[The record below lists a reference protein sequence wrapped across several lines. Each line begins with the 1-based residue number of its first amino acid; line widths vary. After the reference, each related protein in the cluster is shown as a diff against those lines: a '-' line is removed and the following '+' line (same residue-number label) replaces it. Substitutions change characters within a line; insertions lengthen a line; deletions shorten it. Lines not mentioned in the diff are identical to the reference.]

1 MMGAQDLKHS
11 SHAMTTRP
19 SLLSFSQARLAFRQ
33 GRLSPREY
41 LERCLH
47 TIEARE
53 PTVRAFAHLDVPGAR
68 RAADAAT
75 RRWRE
80 GTPASRI
87 DGMPIGIKD
96 IIETADLPT
105 GFGSPAFAGWCG
117 GRDAA
122 AVHALRQAGA
132 VVVGKAVTTEFADV
146 SPGPTTNPLDARRTP
161 GGSSSGSAAMVA
173 AGMVP
178 VALGSQVGGSIL
190 RPASYCGV
198 VGFKPSFGALNRGGL
213 GDQFSQ
219 NCLGTL
225 SATLEDAWA
234 VCHEIAQRVGGDP
247 GWPPFA
253 GGASP
258 APPAQPRILAVL
270 ETNGWTRADATAR
283 EALEGFLESVRRQ
296 GVKLW
301 DRRNS
306 RRVAR
311 LEAVIEDASGRSLA
325 INDYEKRWPL
335 GEIEGRIGTRL
346 SLGLRAGVARGR
358 RMSGDR
364 YGALLRERD
373 VARDA
378 LGALAP
384 DVDACIT
391 LAATGAAP
399 LGLRSTGDSVFNVPA
414 SYLRCPALSLP
425 LLQVDGMPLGVQILG
440 LPQGERHLSAV
451 ARWLMCMAR

>member
-1 MMGAQDLKHS
+1 MNAAS
-11 SHAMTTRP
+11 P
-19 SLLSFSQARLAFRQ
+19 LLPFHQARHAFRL
-33 GRLSPREY
+33 GTSSPREY

-53 PTVRAFAHLDVPGAR
+53 PVVRAFAALDVDGAR

-75 RRWRE
+75 QRWRE
-80 GTPASRI
+80 GCPVSWI
-87 DGMPIGIKD
+87 DGMPVGVKD

-105 GFGSPAFAGWCG
+105 GFGSPAFAGWRG

-122 AVHALRQAGA
+122 AVLALRQAGA
-132 VVVGKAVTTEFADV
+132 VVLGKAVSTEFADV
-146 SPGPTTNPLDARRTP
+146 SPGPTTNPHDARRTP

-198 VGFKPSFGALNRGGL
+198 FGFKPSFGALNRGGL

-234 VCHEIAQRVGGDP
+234 VCHEIARRVGGDP

-253 GGASP
+253 GGLRP
-258 APPAQPRILAVL
+258 APPARPRALAVL
-270 ETNGWTRADATAR
+270 ETGAWARAEPAAR
-283 EALEGFLESVRRQ
+283 VALDGLLEQLRGQ

-301 DRRNS
+301 DRRTS
-306 RRVAR
+306 RRVER
-311 LEAVIEDASGRSLA
+311 LEAAIEDASRRSLA

-335 GEIEGRIGTRL
+335 GEIADRIGPML
-346 SLGLRAGVARGR
+346 SPGLRAGVARGR
-358 RMSGDR
+358 QMSAQR
-364 YGALLRERD
+364 YVALLRERD
-373 VARDA
+373 AARDA
-378 LGALAP
+378 LAALAGE
-384 DVDACIT
+384 VDACIT
-391 LAATGAAP
+391 LSATGPAP
-399 LGLRSTGDSVFNVPA
+399 LGLASTGDSAFNLPA

-425 LLQVDGMPLGVQILG
+425 LLQADGLPLGLQILG
-440 LPQGERHLSAV
+440 QPGQERALSSV
-451 ARWLMCMAR
+451 ARWLVSKGAGGR